1 MVRGAINTPDL
12 KCGSEDGAGGRCQS
26 GGRQRTRK
34 EARPSAGSRPCAAG
48 SLSTRPP
55 QAGPGE
61 RSFPPPRS
69 SHGAAPHPGRPLRT
83 CFGSILKSPGVD
95 NQGQET
101 GALRQGD
108 AQDERQEKKR
118 QFRLPRH
125 SRRPSGAAREKS
137 QPSRA
142 ASAGQREK
150 GPGQLRLCKLGI
162 LFSLL
167 CNSLNS
173 REMRPSA
180 GPSRNFFFF
189 SFFKVWCC
197 GSVLVSSVQLLVSQ
211 LVSQLVGWSAQCSS
225 CQLISQLVG
234 QLVSSLQLF
243 QLVGCLVV
251 GWLVGLLVCQLLV
264 SQLVTQCL
272 FVLRRC
278 YIYTFS
284 TLLSIPLS
292 RHLKIE

>member
-1 MVRGAINTPDL
+1 MAQGFEV
-12 KCGSEDGAGGRCQS
+12 SQHGAGSYKYTRSKMQQWQRGRCRGQMPKRRQAADPE
-26 GGRQRTRK
+26 GGPAFCRLPAFCSWLALRQ
-34 EARPSAGSRPCAAG
+34 AA
-48 SLSTRPP
+48 
-55 QAGPGE
+55 AGPGE

-83 CFGSILKSPGVD
+83 CFGSILKSPSVD
-95 NQGQET
+95 DQGQET

-162 LFSLL
+162 LFNLF

-197 GSVLVSSVQLLVSQ
+197 GSVLVSSVQLLVS
-211 LVSQLVGWSAQCSS
+211 
-225 CQLISQLVG
+225 
-234 QLVSSLQLF
+234 
-243 QLVGCLVV
+243 
-251 GWLVGLLVCQLLV
+251 
-264 SQLVTQCL
+264 
-272 FVLRRC
+272 
-278 YIYTFS
+278 
-284 TLLSIPLS
+284 
-292 RHLKIE
+292 